1 MNLFNYSHHELQK
14 KVIDKEDWGSYLIV
28 DNFLGSDLFD
38 LLVSDLDRI
47 KEAKKDIFS
56 DEESVRAWD
65 KKIPKGKHYIIGGK
79 GTEIDRFNK
88 ADDSADRRHELLVEE
103 IDQLKEQVS
112 QLREKISFL
121 QGRINGKSVQ

>member
-1 MNLFNYSHHELQK
+1 MEYYEGAAIGCCLVMLAGMWVFLQK
-14 KVIDKEDWGSYLIV
+14 LITSKLKELYEI
-28 DNFLGSDLFD
+28 
-38 LLVSDLDRI
+38 LVKL
-47 KEAKKDIFS
+47 
-56 DEESVRAWD
+56 
-65 KKIPKGKHYIIGGK
+65 
-79 GTEIDRFNK
+79 IDRFNK

>member
-1 MNLFNYSHHELQK
+1 MAVRAKLSVEYYEGGAIVVVLGMVGGMWVFLQK
-14 KVIDKEDWGSYLIV
+14 LITSKLKELYEI
-28 DNFLGSDLFD
+28 
-38 LLVSDLDRI
+38 LVKL
-47 KEAKKDIFS
+47 
-56 DEESVRAWD
+56 
-65 KKIPKGKHYIIGGK
+65 
-79 GTEIDRFNK
+79 IDRFNK